1 MTWLVLLLLVACI
14 IVEAVVVLKTV
25 DITLIGQKR
34 HIFLAK
40 QTPSSKKSGKNLV
53 QK

>member
-40 QTPSSKKSGKNLV
+40 ASSKKSGKNLV